1 MSTSVGIMMANQPQP
16 LAALKLVAKV
26 KTLTEWD

>member
-1 MSTSVGIMMANQPQP
+1 MSTYVRLLRANQPRP

-26 KTLTEWD
+26 KTLAEWD